1 MNYSELLKNIYEEV
15 KGLPLEGKV
24 ASYIPQLAN
33 VSADKFG
40 MSLLTVDGKE
50 YKVGDTDENFSI
62 QSISKVFTLTHVM
75 SLVGETI
82 WERIGVEPSDF
93 PTLTDCMR

>member
-50 YKVGDTDENFSI
+50 YIAPDCKCWLCKNGYT
-62 QSISKVFTLTHVM
+62 
-75 SLVGETI
+75 
-82 WERIGVEPSDF
+82 R
-93 PTLTDCMR
+93 PTV